1 MTMTFSVTIGAECN
15 QILHYIPAES
25 ASRLDVVNLQVFHS
39 TAVLA
44 PPTISF
50 QHLFANHGV
59 FFRAQFDSGSPM
71 AHAVSLWVHN
81 ESYG

>member
-1 MTMTFSVTIGAECN
+1 VTAETNSDQTSWLRIFEAAVTFSVATGTECN

-25 ASRLDVVNLQVFHS
+25 ASGPDMVNLQVLHR

-50 QHLFANHGV
+50 QNL
-59 FFRAQFDSGSPM
+59 SS
-71 AHAVSLWVHN
+71 
-81 ESYG
+81 